1 MKNNLAILSAL
12 TAITLTGISTASAQV
27 APTLPAPN
35 APSRVFRAE
44 TPTQSY
50 LGVQTEN
57 VSNENFGKYNL
68 NEARG
73 VAVTKVLENSP
84 AARAGLREKDVILAF
99 DGEAVKSVTKLLRL
113 IAEVAPDQKA
123 RLTIYRN
130 GGEQEIT
137 VTMGKRPEQQ
147 FQNFGNFP
155 QLQLPNGEFRQAIPL
170 DPGQLPGEFKSFE
183 FPGSGDNVLTPN
195 ANNNRRLGVLV
206 QPLTKQLGAT
216 YGAPDG
222 KGLLVAE
229 VAEQSAAA
237 RAGLR
242 AGDVILEIDNAA
254 IATQADLIR
263 ALNSKPEGAISI
275 VILRDKQRRTISA
288 TPEGKAIAAPAN
300 NGTKF
305 KI

>member
-1 MKNNLAILSAL
+1 MKRNFAILSAL
-12 TAITLTGISTASAQV
+12 TVISLSGAAVVSAQV
-27 APTLPAPN
+27 NPPIPMPNVERRIFRVPTPA
-35 APSRVFRAE
+35 
-44 TPTQSY
+44 QSY

-99 DGEAVKSVTKLLRL
+99 DGEQVKSVTKLLRL

-137 VTMGKRPEQQ
+137 VTMGKREPQQ
-147 FQNFGNFP
+147 FESFGNLP
-155 QLQLPNGEFRQAIPL
+155 QFPNGEFRQTIPL
-170 DPGQLPGEFKSFE
+170 NPGQLPENFRGFE
-183 FPGSGDNVLTPN
+183 FPGMPDGDDVLPPRTFN
-195 ANNNRRLGVLV
+195 GRKLGVLV

-216 YGAPDG
+216 YGAPEG
-222 KGLLVAE
+222 KGLLVTE
-229 VAEQSAAA
+229 VTEQSAAA
-237 RAGLR
+237 KAGLR
-242 AGDVILEIDNAA
+242 AGDVILEIDGASV
-254 IATQADLIR
+254 ATQIDLIR
-263 ALNSKPEGAISI
+263 ALNNKSEGAVSI
-275 VILRDKQRRTISA
+275 VILRDKQRQTISA
-288 TPEGKAIAAPAN
+288 TPEGKAVAPAN